1 MSQLFKIKYDPEK
14 LISFLNK
21 ICIKKTNNFVLT
33 KDSYKRA
40 QLLNILDPF
49 VEDLKSYYFPSK
61 QHYLTRPMRFNYF
74 VTIVRQICKHCN
86 LGWASDITYDKSSY
100 SMHYFIYFN
109 TL

>member
-1 MSQLFKIKYDPEK
+1 MSQLFKKKYDIDK

-21 ICIKKTNNFVLT
+21 ICIKKTNHFILT

-49 VEDLKSYYFPSK
+49 IQDLKLYYFPSK
-61 QHYLTRPMRFNYF
+61 QHYITRPMRFSYF
-74 VTIVRQICKHCN
+74 VTVVRQLCKHVN

-100 SMHYFIYFN
+100 TMNYFIYFN
-109 TL
+109 SL